1 MTLKMQD
8 PFNVDEN
15 KRWFKKWWPK
25 GVPYNTDFE
34 EKTVNELLDEQ
45 VKKYQDE
52 KFIWFL
58 DAWIT
63 YKQFQNYVKSFA
75 TALANLG
82 IKKGD
87 VVAIYLPNCPQYIV
101 AYFAITR
108 IGAIASGINPTYQPV
123 EVLHQFDIT
132 KPKLLIVIDAAYESS
147 IKPIIQESSVE
158 LVIYTSL
165 IDLAEIKGVKKA
177 IGKFVK
183 KIPTGKVDYPGAFKF
198 KELLKTEPNVPK
210 VEIDVKNHPATYI
223 MTGGTTGLPKAAVL
237 SHFNVVSN
245 AKQCKLWLGGEK
257 PGIGNIGIL
266 PLFHSFAHT
275 VIMNTSLMIGGW
287 IMLFPKTPSHAELC
301 EQIER
306 LPCKEGLIYA
316 GTEILFKKLA
326 NLKNLKRRFPGVMG
340 KLILCLSSAGPLH
353 APVREAFIKNTGGRI
368 VEGYGLSEASPAVS
382 AGNLFGESPT
392 GTIGMP
398 FPGTEWGIW
407 PIDDFSKD
415 PICLGNPDDKN
426 FGIENTGEI
435 CITGPQIMLEYLNEP
450 EETSK
455 TILDYKGK
463 MWLLTGD
470 IGFMSEDGTI
480 EIRDRKKQ
488 LIKCKGYSVFPKEI
502 EELLMK
508 HPDIT
513 EAAVAGLPDE
523 EYGEIIKAWVAIKED
538 CDCSP
543 QKIKDWAMENIA
555 YYKVPHRVAI
565 IGELPKNLIGK
576 VQRRVLQ
583 ESDPIWKEKHEND
596 Q

>member
-1 MTLKMQD
+1 MTLKMQQ

-25 GVPYNTDFE
+25 GVPFNTNFE
-34 EKTVNELLDEQ
+34 EKTINELLDEQ
-45 VKKYQDE
+45 VDKYQEE

-63 YKQFQNYVKSFA
+63 YKQFQDYVKSFA

-87 VVAIYLPNCPQYIV
+87 VIAINLPNCPQYIV
-101 AYFAITR
+101 AYYAITR

-132 KPKLLIVIDAAYESS
+132 KPKMLIVLDALYESS
-147 IKPIIQESSVE
+147 IKPIIQDSSIE
-158 LVIYTSL
+158 LVVYTSL

-183 KIPTGKVDYPGAFKF
+183 KIPSGKVDYEGALKF
-198 KELLKTEPNVPK
+198 KELLKTEPNIPEVN
-210 VEIDVKNHPATYI
+210 IDVKLDPATYI

-237 SHFNVVSN
+237 SHFNVISN
-245 AKQCKLWLGGEK
+245 ALQCRLWLGGEK

-275 VIMNTSLMIGGW
+275 VVMNTSLIVGGW
-287 IMLFPKTPSHAELC
+287 IMLFPTPPSQAELC
-301 EQIER
+301 EAITR

-316 GTEILFKKLA
+316 GTEILFKRLA
-326 NLKNLKRRFPGVMG
+326 ELKNIKRRFPGVMG
-340 KLILCLSSAGPLH
+340 KLILCISSAGPLH
-353 APVREAFIKNTGGRI
+353 EPVREAFVNNTGGRI

-382 AGNLFGESPT
+382 AGNLFGESPN

-407 PIDDFSKD
+407 PIDDFSKG
-415 PICLGNPDDKN
+415 PICLGNPEDQN
-426 FGIENTGEI
+426 FGIKHSGEI
-435 CITGPQIMLEYLNEP
+435 CVTGPQIMLEYLNEP
-450 EETSK
+450 EETST
-455 TILDYKGK
+455 TIIEYEGK
-463 MWLLTGD
+463 IWLLTGD
-470 IGFMSEDGTI
+470 IGFMNEDGTI

-523 EYGEIIKAWVAIKED
+523 EFGEIIKAWVAITED

-543 QKIKDWAMENIA
+543 QKIKEWAMENIA
-555 YYKVPHRVAI
+555 HYKVPHRVAV
-565 IGELPKNLIGK
+565 IGEIPKNLIGK
-576 VQRRVLQ
+576 VQRRALQ
-583 ESDPIWKEKHEND
+583 ESDPIWKEKHKNN

>member
-1 MTLKMQD
+1 MILKIQK
-8 PFNVDEN
+8 PFYVDEN

-25 GVPYNTDFE
+25 GVPLNTNFE
-34 EKTVNELLDEQ
+34 EKTINELLDEQ
-45 VKKYQDE
+45 VDKYKDE

-63 YKQFQNYVKSFA
+63 YKQFQDYVKSFA

-87 VVAIYLPNCPQYIV
+87 VIGIFLPNCPQYIV

-123 EVLHQFDIT
+123 EVHHQFDIT
-132 KPKLLIVIDAAYESS
+132 KPKMLIVLDALYESS
-147 IKPIIQESSVE
+147 IKPIIQDSTIEH
-158 LVIYTSL
+158 VIYTNL
-165 IDLAEIKGVKKA
+165 TDLTEIKGIKKA

-183 KIPTGKVDYPGAFKF
+183 KIPSGKVDFPGALKF
-198 KELLKTEPNVPK
+198 KELLNTEPNVPK
-210 VEIDVKNHPATYI
+210 VNIDVKKHPATYI

-237 SHFNVVSN
+237 NHFNIVSN
-245 AKQCKLWLGGEK
+245 ALQCKLWLGGEK

-275 VIMNTSLMIGGW
+275 IVMNTTLTIGGW
-287 IMLFPKTPSHAELC
+287 IMLFPTPPSQAELC

-316 GTEILFKKLA
+316 GTEIIFKRLA
-326 NLKNLKRRFPGVMG
+326 ELKNLKRRFPGVMG
-340 KLILCLSSAGPLH
+340 KLILCISSAGPLH
-353 APVREAFIKNTGGRI
+353 EPVRDAFVKNTGGRI

-382 AGNLFGESPT
+382 AGNLFGESPV
-392 GTIGMP
+392 GSIGMP

-407 PIDDFSKD
+407 PIDDFSKG
-415 PICLGNPDDKN
+415 PICLGNPEDKN
-426 FGIENTGEI
+426 FGIENSGEI
-435 CITGPQIMLEYLNEP
+435 CITGPQVMLEYLNEP

-455 TILDYKGK
+455 TILEYEGK
-463 MWLLTGD
+463 KWLLTGD
-470 IGFMSEDGTI
+470 IGLMNEDGTI

-508 HPDIT
+508 HPEIT
-513 EAAVAGLPDE
+513 EAAVAGLPDQ

-543 QKIKDWAMENIA
+543 QKIKEWANNNMA
-555 YYKVPHRVAI
+555 HYKVPHKVAI
-565 IGELPKNLIGK
+565 IGELPHNLIGK

-583 ESDPIWKEKHEND
+583 ESDPIWKEKYEKN